1 MIRGLRA
8 ADAAILQRLCG
19 GDTRLFLRLGALLQH
34 HLSITEAALEAA
46 LTRPGARAL
55 LSDRRLQTIDLAGF
69 NALLSEGDGAGLGLI
84 LAGAT
89 EGAESGWRVIA
100 LDDEVGN
107 PLTPEPESVP
117 VPEAVAAT
125 PAGEPALSSLVA
137 TLAPALRAPVEGLLS
152 ARADDQRAAALEQ
165 LRYAMPPLAVVSD
178 LMPLLL
184 ADAAE
189 LVRERTIGLMVAAGA
204 HVAVVD
210 LVRALQRRDEAA
222 MARAGEALASLS
234 GPQRELSVAAIA
246 ASAQRGQITPGLV
259 ALCERLAGHL
269 IGYRHL
275 ERLLEMLLSTRGI
288 SLLALVRA
296 LQEHDVE
303 LIDSLLRR
311 QFGHGAESD
320 ATLVVLLAVP
330 GRHGD
335 DALLSRG
342 VELLLSPEEAPQ
354 ERMALASALRR
365 LDAGHLPPRLAA
377 RIAAHAGDIPQ
388 ARDTSVHWLIAECCR
403 DGTVTPATAELLA
416 AALRRLLRDSPGPHL
431 VAALDQQLP
440 ALIPASDAAR
450 GALVEPLVEVVAR
463 FRDERTRDLVAQCLI
478 GIGAAA
484 ATTLWMLLEEHPHQ
498 TVRLLATELLPALLG
513 QAQPSARQLAAR
525 RLLAGL
531 ERATQGVE
539 RGALVT
545 AAAQLARSSEV
556 DAGLSLLVDAAVK
569 GQGDWGIEAL
579 GLLAA
584 GAHLS
589 EARRAEI
596 IDQLLAKLG
605 EDLPDASMEQQV
617 DAGTDE
623 VTFLLDDRLGAHT
636 ESVPRMLT
644 ALGRIG
650 CSLTLPEALLKRLVQ
665 RLCSQW
671 LKVSTWQTIWGPG
684 NIQELGRVLGLLAAR
699 ATFPGPLRVQICE
712 ALLPKLNQ
720 LVIARSLARVF
731 VNADGPYLSELA
743 GRAADRLVQL
753 ATDKYYAEDEWPELV
768 ETLVDYLVIPHLGTR
783 AEAVRRRLVNLV
795 SAYRAHCT
803 SRARAKLRAL
813 LPDLTKDLQ
822 ERLDWT

>member
-34 HLSITEAALEAA
+34 HVSITEAALEAA
-46 LTRPGARAL
+46 LAHPGARAL
-55 LSDRRLQTIDLAGF
+55 LSDRRLQAIDAAGF
-69 NALLSEGDGAGLGLI
+69 NALLAEGGAAGLGLI
-84 LAGAT
+84 LAGEG
-89 EGAESGWRVIA
+89 EGAEPGWRVIS

-107 PLTPEPESVP
+107 PLTPES
-117 VPEAVAAT
+117 EAAPA
-125 PAGEPALSSLVA
+125 AGEPALSSLVA

-165 LRYAMPPLAVVSD
+165 LRYAAPPLAVVSD

-204 HVAVVD
+204 HVAVID

-222 MARAGEALASLS
+222 MARAGEALSSLS
-234 GPQRELSVAAIA
+234 GPQRELSVAALA

-275 ERLLEMLLSTRGI
+275 ERLLEMLLSKRV

-303 LIDSLLRR
+303 LIDALLRR

-335 DALLSRG
+335 DALLARG
-342 VELLLSPEEAPQ
+342 VELLLSSEEAPQ
-354 ERMALASALRR
+354 ERMALAAALRR
-365 LDAGHLPPRLAA
+365 LDAGHQPPRLAGL
-377 RIAAHAGDIPQ
+377 IAAHAADIPQ

-403 DGTVTPATAELLA
+403 DGTVTPPTAELLA
-416 AALRRLLRDSPGPHL
+416 ASLRRLLRDSPGPHL

-463 FRDERTRDLVAQCLI
+463 FRDERSRDLVAQCLI

-513 QAQPSARQLAAR
+513 PAAPSARQLAAR
-525 RLLAGL
+525 RLLSGL

-545 AAAQLARSSEV
+545 AAAQLAGSSEV
-556 DAGLSLLVDAAVK
+556 DAGLSTLVDAAIK

-584 GAHLS
+584 GAHLG

-636 ESVPRMLT
+636 ESVPRLLT
-644 ALGRIG
+644 ALCRIG
-650 CSLTLPEALLKRLVQ
+650 CAATLPEALLKRLVQ
-665 RLCSQW
+665 RLCTQW

-684 NIQELGRVLGLLAAR
+684 NIQELGRVLGQLAGR

-753 ATDKYYAEDEWPELV
+753 AADKYYAEDEWPELV

-813 LPDLTKDLQ
+813 LPDLTADLQ
-822 ERLDWT
+822 GRLDWT